1 LGDSKVTHATNKES
15 HLGKMTNF
23 QMRSTKSEN
32 AESKVLLKTENTDEA
47 AARLFTHDVEHCRDR
62 SERPR
67 ETVFGR
73 HDASVG
79 NESVSR

>member
-1 LGDSKVTHATNKES
+1 LGDSEVTHAINKES
-15 HLGKMTNF
+15 HLGKMTDLKIK
-23 QMRSTKSEN
+23 SSKSEN
-32 AESKVLLKTENTDEA
+32 AKRQVLLKTENRDEA

-73 HDASVG
+73 HDASAG
-79 NESVSR
+79 IESVS